1 MNVIILAAG
10 KGERLKPLTNETPK
24 CLVKLFGK
32 SLLDW
37 QIETFRKLGISD
49 ITIITGYKNESINYP
64 NTKKIVNTRFDSTN
78 MVETLFCAKDELKNE
93 TIISYGDIIFEEK
106 IVQKLI
112 NSQSDMSVIVDE
124 KWHDVWKLRFENPLN
139 DAESMRINE
148 SGNITNLGQPVSN
161 IDEIQGQFIGLMKF
175 KNKGINDLKSYY
187 DSAKKLSKNKNNP
200 LNPTLPF
207 ENSYMT
213 DLLNYLISVGCE
225 LKAIKIQN
233 GWLELDSLSDY
244 ELYKNLKQTNSLKN
258 LFSFQN

>member
-1 MNVIILAAG
+1 
-10 KGERLKPLTNETPK
+10 
-24 CLVKLFGK
+24 
-32 SLLDW
+32 
-37 QIETFRKLGISD
+37 
-49 ITIITGYKNESINYP
+49 
-64 NTKKIVNTRFDSTN
+64 

-93 TIISYGDIIFEEK
+93 TIVSYGDIIFEEK

-112 NSQSDMSVIVDE
+112 DSQSDMSVIVDE

-175 KNKGINDLKSYY
+175 KNKGINDLKTYY
-187 DSAKKLSKNKNNP
+187 DDAKKLSKGKNNP

-244 ELYKNLKQTNSLKN
+244 ELYKNLNQTNSLKN
-258 LFSFQN
+258 LFSF